1 MSLPIKSTIDTL
13 LDNNYQEYC
22 FEPRYSSQYKS
33 CDRFFQKRV
42 RTLEGKTQY
51 VINAYIYNFSKYNFF
66 YGQVQTSFE
75 MDFYDNHN
83 RNIRISLSLHDF
95 DSIQDFEEYV
105 KDLFIRNN
113 FVNDIHN
120 D

>member
-1 MSLPIKSTIDTL
+1 MQRTITKL
-13 LDNNYQEYC
+13 LNNNYRE
-22 FEPRYSSQYKS
+22 FEFDDSSSLDYKN
-33 CDRFFQKRV
+33 CDKFFQKRV
-42 RTLEGKTQY
+42 RTLEGITQY
-51 VINAYIYNFSKYNFF
+51 FINAYIYDFSKYNTLL
-66 YGQVQTSFE
+66 GEVRTSFE
-75 MDFYDNHN
+75 MDFYDDHN
-83 RNIRISLSLHDF
+83 RTIRITLSLEDF